1 MKEGISL
8 LSVDKYELG
17 IIINALNEMR
27 NKQIQEERPTEPVD
41 ELLLKM
47 VDIYENG
54 NKKKSFLKDDEAR

>member
-1 MKEGISL
+1 
-8 LSVDKYELG
+8 
-17 IIINALNEMR
+17 MR

-54 NKKKSFLKDDEAR
+54 NKKKSFSKDDEAR